1 MTYYC
6 W

>member
-6 W
+6 